1 MRRLAL
7 IVAALVVGCGPGAGD
22 TPDEV
27 TLTVTDGFGAK
38 NVLDK
43 PAPDVSGE
51 ETVMRLLQRNAKVTT
66 RYGGGFVQA
75 IGDLRGG
82 RQDGRPVD
90 WFFYVN
96 GVLAEKGASATEVRG
111 GDRVWWDRRD
121 WGVTNK
127 VDAVVGSFPEPF
139 VHGLDGERLSTRI
152 ECDETVDVACDL
164 VQKQLSDRGLAVGK
178 SLLESGGGSESLR
191 IVVGRWPEV
200 RGDRAVAQLEQG
212 PKVSG
217 VYARVADDGSIDVL
231 DERGRSARRLGGG
244 GGLVAATRW
253 REEPPTWIVTGPDAA
268 GVEAAARAFT
278 ARTLRDRF
286 AIAVDGGRPLAL
298 PVVAP

>member
-7 IVAALVVGCGPGAGD
+7 IGAALVAGCGPGAGD
-22 TPDEV
+22 SPDEV
-27 TLTVTDGFGAK
+27 ALTVTDGFGAK
-38 NVLDK
+38 SVLDK

-66 RYGGGFVQA
+66 RYGGGFVQS

-90 WFFYVN
+90 WFYYVN
-96 GVLAEKGASATEVRG
+96 GVLADKGASATEVRG

-127 VDAVVGSFPEPF
+127 VGAVVGSFPEPF

-152 ECDETVDVACDL
+152 ECDETVDAACDL

-191 IVVGRWPEV
+191 IVVGRWAEI
-200 RGDRAVAQLEQG
+200 RGDRAVAQLERG

-217 VYARVADDGSIDVL
+217 VYARVGEDGTIEAL
-231 DERGRSARRLGGG
+231 DERGRAARRLAAG

-268 GVEAAARAFT
+268 GVEAAARTFSE
-278 ARTLRDRF
+278 RTLRDRF
-286 AIAVDGGRPLAL
+286 AVAVEAGRPVAL

>member
-1 MRRLAL
+1 MAP
-7 IVAALVVGCGPGAGD
+7 AAGPGAGD

-27 TLTVTDGFGAK
+27 RLTVTDGFGARS
-38 NVLDK
+38 VLDK

-51 ETVMRLLQRNAKVTT
+51 ETVMRLLQRNAKVAT
-66 RYGGGFVQA
+66 RYGGGFVQS
-75 IGDLRGG
+75 IGDLSGG
-82 RQDGRPVD
+82 REDGRPID

-96 GVLAEKGASATEVRG
+96 GVLADKGASATEVNG

-127 VDAVVGSFPEPF
+127 ASAVVGSFPEPF

-152 ECDETVDVACDL
+152 ECDEEVDAACDL

-191 IVVGRWPEV
+191 IVVGRWDEV
-200 RGDRAVAQLEQG
+200 RGDRAVAQLAGG

-217 VYARVADDGSIDVL
+217 VYARVDDGGAIEAL
-231 DERGRSARRLGGG
+231 DARGRMVRRLAAG

-253 REEPPTWIVTGPDAA
+253 REEPPTWVVTGPDAA
-268 GVEAAARAFT
+268 GVEAAARAFSE
-278 ARTLRDRF
+278 RTLRNRF
-286 AIAVDGGRPLAL
+286 AIAVEAGRPVAL
-298 PVVAP
+298 PVTGG